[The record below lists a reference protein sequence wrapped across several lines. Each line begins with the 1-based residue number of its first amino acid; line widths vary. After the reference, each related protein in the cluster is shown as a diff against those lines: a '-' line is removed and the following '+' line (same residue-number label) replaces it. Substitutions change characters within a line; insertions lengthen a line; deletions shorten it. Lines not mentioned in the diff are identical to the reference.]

1 MGEIKENESK
11 SEFVEIKKEN
21 NANLND
27 KVRKSRKRKRAT
39 EPVRH
44 FKAMR
49 LAKEVRK
56 IHCLLKLKE
65 SYWK

>member
-27 KVRKSRKRKRAT
+27 KVRKSRKRKQAT

-44 FKAMR
+44 FKTMR

-56 IHCLLKLKE
+56 IHFLLKLKE
-65 SYWK
+65 SY

>member
-21 NANLND
+21 ND

-44 FKAMR
+44 FKTMR

-56 IHCLLKLKE
+56 IHSAEIEGKLLKIGL
-65 SYWK
+65 

>member
-21 NANLND
+21 NV

-44 FKAMR
+44 FKTMR

-56 IHCLLKLKE
+56 IHSAEIEGKLLKIGL
-65 SYWK
+65 